1 MTTLAIRLGVPAD
14 ASALAALA
22 ARTFTEA
29 FGADNTPEDLALHL
43 ARSYGAAQQG
53 RELADPAMVTLLAE
67 ADGALAG
74 FAQLR
79 RGEAPACVDGPAPIE
94 VQRFYV
100 GREWHGRGIA
110 QALMQR
116 AIEEGT
122 RAGARTVWLGV
133 WERNPR
139 AIAFYEKCGFRGV
152 GTQVFTVGTD
162 PQTDRVMMRALV

>member
-1 MTTLAIRLGVPAD
+1 MSFIIRSGVPAD
-14 ASALAALA
+14 APSLAALA

-43 ARSYGAAQQG
+43 AQSYGPAQQG
-53 RELADPAMVTLLAE
+53 RELEDPAMVTLLAE
-67 ADGALAG
+67 ADGVLAG

-79 RGEAPACVDGPAPIE
+79 RGSAPPCVDGPAPIE

-116 AIEEGT
+116 ALEEGM

-139 AIAFYEKCGFRGV
+139 AIAFYEKCGFRDV
-152 GTQVFTVGTD
+152 GSQVFTVGTD
-162 PQTDRVMMRALV
+162 PQTDRVMMRPLD